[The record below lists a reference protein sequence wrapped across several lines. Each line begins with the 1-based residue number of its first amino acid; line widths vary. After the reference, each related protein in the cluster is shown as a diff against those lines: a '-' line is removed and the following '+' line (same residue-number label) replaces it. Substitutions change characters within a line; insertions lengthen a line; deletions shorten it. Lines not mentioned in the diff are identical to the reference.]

1 MCNNVS
7 VFGKF
12 NDTDIKKHLIQSEN
26 LKVKVLNYW
35 ATIVEIKYFKD
46 ENTPISVALNYPSF
60 NDYLSQ
66 KAYYGAVIGRYA
78 NRIGGAKFVLN
89 GKEYNLSSNENGN
102 TLHGGQSGFDKQ
114 VWQVESHEKSAI
126 TLSYYSKDGEQ
137 GFPSSVKV
145 YVTYSIVDENLLKI
159 DYLAKSDGDTYINL
173 TNHTYF
179 NLNGI
184 DNKVDGCLLY
194 IDADKVTKTNDAL
207 IPNGEYILV
216 KGTPYDF
223 NSESKFIKD
232 LSGDETLLKRGCIDD
247 NYVLNGD
254 NFRKVAHLY
263 SPKTKLKMEV
273 YTDQKGMQ
281 VYTGNN
287 YGIALETQNFPNAMN
302 VKGFPSPLLKG
313 GEEYKTTTI
322 YKFFIKNQD

>member
-1 MCNNVS
+1 MCNS
-7 VFGKF
+7 EQEFGKVASV
-12 NDTDIKKHLIQSEN
+12 TISKYLIESKN
-26 LKVKVLNYW
+26 LKVKVLNYG
-35 ATIVEIKYFKD
+35 ATICEIIYYKNEKM
-46 ENTPISVALNYPSF
+46 PISVALNYPSF

-66 KAYYGAVIGRYA
+66 KAYYGAIIGRYA
-78 NRIGGAKFVLN
+78 NRIGGAKFSLN

-114 VWQVESHEKSAI
+114 IWQVEKHEKNAI

-137 GFPSSVKV
+137 GFPSNVKV
-145 YVTYSIVDENLLKI
+145 YVTYTITEDNLLKI

-184 DNKVDGCLLY
+184 ENKVDGCLLH
-194 IDADKVTKTNDAL
+194 IDAEKVTKTNTAL

-223 NSESKFIKD
+223 NSESEFIKD
-232 LSGDETLLKRGCIDD
+232 LSGDETLKIRGCIDD

-254 NFRKVAHLY
+254 SFRKVAHLY

-281 VYTGNN
+281 VYTGNR

-313 GEEYKTTTI
+313 GEEYKTSTV
-322 YKFFIKNQD
+322 YKFFIKE